1 LLEDGRGPEEQGRR
15 CPCDEL
21 CEADAGR
28 WVRLAGWVQSIRDHG
43 GLLFLDLRDREGI
56 TQIVCE
62 PDREN
67 LAKRRSISG
76 FIRGLADTVCADGQE
91 YEKVCTDGGEPEKDD
106 GGLGKDDREAEKD
119 SEGPEKFCTD
129 DQRSEKVCV
138 DGREFKKNDEK
149 SEKDSQESEKFSEIL
164 PRLKEESVVEV
175 FGTVRLRPPEARNG
189 KMATGG
195 IEVLAEGMLVHNFA
209 ATLPFPIDDGADKV
223 HEELRLSYRYLDLR
237 RRKNLWR
244 LRLRHRVA
252 QLIRHTLDGQGF
264 IEIETPLLFKSTPE
278 GAREFLVPSRLNPGS
293 FYALNQSPQ
302 QYKQMLMVAGVERY
316 YSLARCFRDEDLRAD
331 RQPEFTQI
339 DLEMSFVRREDIY
352 ALIEGL
358 LAALWRDEE
367 LQEMRAKLGKL
378 ELGFERPLPGQNELK
393 TPFRRM
399 DFGLKPRDSSSD
411 AHSPF
416 VPPERATAM
425 DNYGSD
431 KPDTRWKF
439 LIQDVG
445 EIFRNSACKV
455 FRDCLAKGGV
465 IKALNLKGL
474 ADLTAGEQRRC
485 EELARSLGAGGLAYI
500 KCGNGGWKS
509 PLLKFFS
516 EEERRRLGEFLG
528 IEEGDLILFAADFWE
543 RACAILGRLRL
554 EGIGLLRKRGR
565 IPSASARFEFLWV
578 ENFPLVTY
586 QEEKKRHEAT
596 HHPFTAPLPEDEH
609 NLRDSPESV
618 RSQHYDLVLN
628 GVELGGGSIRIHE
641 EGLQRR
647 IFEEV
652 LRIPPEV
659 VEDRFGYMLKAFRY
673 GAPPHGGIALG
684 LDRLV
689 AMLAG
694 ADSIRDVMAFP
705 KTQSGQELMTGSPTP
720 VPEQSL
726 RELWIQSTAGEGV
739 LGKAQKNSEA
749 AGEGVSPPGE
759 RKNPSV

>member
-1 LLEDGRGPEEQGRR
+1 LPTEEYPRRLQQAEDPCGRSENGRR
-15 CPCDEL
+15 QHCAEL
-21 CEADAGR
+21 RESDAGKR
-28 WVRLAGWVQSIRDHG
+28 VRLAGWVQTIRDHG

-62 PDREN
+62 PEREN
-67 LAKRRSISG
+67 LAKKCSLPGFARSSVEAV
-76 FIRGLADTVCADGQE
+76 RTDGQE
-91 YEKVCTDGGEPEKDD
+91 
-106 GGLGKDDREAEKD
+106 
-119 SEGPEKFCTD
+119 PEKF
-129 DQRSEKVCV
+129 SK
-138 DGREFKKNDEK
+138 
-149 SEKDSQESEKFSEIL
+149 IL
-164 PRLKEESVVEV
+164 PRLKEESVLSV

-195 IEVLAEGMLVHNFA
+195 IEVLAEGIFVHNLA
-209 ATLPFPIDDGADKV
+209 ATLPFPIDDAADKV
-223 HEELRLSYRYLDLR
+223 NDELRLSYRYLDLR

-244 LRLRHRVA
+244 LRLRHRVT
-252 QLIRHTLDGQGF
+252 QVVRHYLDGQGF
-264 IEIETPLLFKSTPE
+264 IEIETPLLFKNTPE

-339 DLEMSFVRREDIY
+339 DLEMSFIQREDIY
-352 ALIEGL
+352 ELIEGL
-358 LAALWRDEE
+358 LAALWRDEQ
-367 LQEMRAKLGKL
+367 LQEIREKLGRA
-378 ELGFERPLPGQNELK
+378 EFLPEWSSPSQNELK

-399 DFGLKPRDSSSD
+399 DFGLRSQLSASD
-411 AHSPF
+411 APLPF
-416 VPPERATAM
+416 ATPERATAM

-431 KPDTRWKF
+431 KPDIRWEF

-445 EIFRNSACKV
+445 EIFRNSECKV

-474 ADLTAGEQRRC
+474 ADLTSGEHQRC

-500 KCGNGGWKS
+500 KCTGGAWKS
-509 PLLKFFS
+509 PIVKFFS
-516 EEERRRLGEFLG
+516 EEEKQQLGEFLG

-554 EGIGLLRKRGR
+554 EGIGLLLKRGKDQ
-565 IPSASARFEFLWV
+565 SASSRFEFLWV

-586 QEEKKRHEAT
+586 QEEEKRYEAT
-596 HHPFTAPLPEDEH
+596 HHPFTAPLPEDECGLMDALE
-609 NLRDSPESV
+609 NV

-641 EGLQRR
+641 EELQRR

-673 GAPPHGGIALG
+673 GTPPHGGIALG

-694 ADSIRDVMAFP
+694 TDSIRDVMAFP

-720 VPEQSL
+720 VPEQLL
-726 RELWIQSTAGEGV
+726 RDLRIRSTAGEG
-739 LGKAQKNSEA
+739 LKGKTRKNSEA
-749 AGEGVSPPGE
+749 DGAEG
-759 RKNPSV
+759 